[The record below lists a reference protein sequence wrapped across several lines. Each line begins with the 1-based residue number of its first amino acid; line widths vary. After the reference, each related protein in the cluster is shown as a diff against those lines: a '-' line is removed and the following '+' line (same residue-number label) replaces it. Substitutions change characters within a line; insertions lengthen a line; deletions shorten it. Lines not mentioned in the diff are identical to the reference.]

1 MYTHMKYS
9 EKYAFY
15 LMAILLEQII
25 KYKNHV
31 KYFELIWIK
40 EMLSNAFSV
49 QNFLKQN
56 AS

>member
-1 MYTHMKYS
+1 MKYS